1 MIEKHEFKG
10 EHDGLSLLVLAAV
23 HGNETAGTQ
32 ACRRIID
39 EIERGALALKNGKMT
54 LVPVCNPEAYRR
66 DVRNID
72 ENLNRVMTVHDNPRS
87 YEQKLANEICPLIRE
102 HRFTLDLHSTHCVG
116 DVPFAFCDYPDVYN
130 QKLIDALPVDF
141 VLEGWP
147 DIYGR
152 QTEIRDFSTEWCAHA
167 YGNTATTL
175 ECGCH
180 RDPQAAGLAYRAIVN
195 ALSAFGMV
203 DLPLPA
209 ARAKKHIRMEN
220 YVLKSKEGRLCRS
233 YKHLD
238 PVCKGERIA
247 LYDDGEAL
255 YALSDGFILL
265 PNLQAPV
272 NTEWYYFG
280 TAEKTAR

>member
-1 MIEKHEFKG
+1 M
-10 EHDGLSLLVLAAV
+10 
-23 HGNETAGTQ
+23 
-32 ACRRIID
+32 
-39 EIERGALALKNGKMT
+39 
-54 LVPVCNPEAYRR
+54 
-66 DVRNID
+66 
-72 ENLNRVMTVHDNPRS
+72 
-87 YEQKLANEICPLIRE
+87 
-102 HRFTLDLHSTHCVG
+102 
-116 DVPFAFCDYPDVYN
+116 
-130 QKLIDALPVDF
+130 DF

-175 ECGCH
+175 ECRLSQGS
-180 RDPQAAGLAYRAIVN
+180 AGGRTGLPGDRKT

-255 YALSDGFILL
+255 ML
-265 PNLQAPV
+265 
-272 NTEWYYFG
+272 
-280 TAEKTAR
+280 